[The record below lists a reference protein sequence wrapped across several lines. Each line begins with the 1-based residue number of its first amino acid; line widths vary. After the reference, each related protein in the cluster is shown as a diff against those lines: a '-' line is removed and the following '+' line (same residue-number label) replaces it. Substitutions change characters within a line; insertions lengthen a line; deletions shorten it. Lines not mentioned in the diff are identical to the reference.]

1 MSQATVLPPVT
12 LAFEM
17 PLAQVY
23 AEDYGGV
30 ALAAG

>member
-17 PLAQVY
+17 PLAEV
-23 AEDYGGV
+23 YGGV